1 MKTFRWFILIY
12 IIFCNIL
19 IAENKIKL
27 NLKKSIQLGL
37 YRNYDLKYNKIE
49 QLMKKKIISEKWRAF
64 LPIFSIEYGNSYN
77 VVPVQADTRINTLKF
92 KITQPVYQGGRYY
105 AAYKTAQIDYKTGNK
120 LYSLL
125 LNNIKASIQKQY
137 FSLIVQKEILSIQR
151 KLVEHA
157 KIQRDFA
164 VEENKLGLLTSID
177 LAEIEA
183 KYNSTQ
189 LDAIK
194 AKNKLTDEYNK
205 MKKILY
211 MDWREK
217 IVIDE
222 TIISNFSYKKI
233 KQNLDSLILYAYNQR
248 KDLLK
253 QYADLLKANYNY
265 KINKYYYLPEVS
277 LNFEYTLSGEK
288 FYPFTR
294 QWNIGLQ
301 FNFMY
306 EGISASENATYSKD
320 INKNGKSVSSSST
333 VSPFSDLTYIRS
345 YIQAEANLKT
355 LKVKLRQLYHDI
367 AMDVEA
373 KYSMANEKWE
383 LLNILS
389 AREKVL
395 KKRDAV
401 YKVKLQLG
409 EAKRV
414 DALKAEIEYYQA
426 QVEKIQGILGYID
439 SIVDL
444 EMAMGADI
452 GYLNLI
458 NSR

>member
-1 MKTFRWFILIY
+1 MKVFFSFILIY
-12 IIFCNIL
+12 TVFTIHL
-19 IAENKIKL
+19 LAENEIEL
-27 NLKKSIQLGL
+27 NLEKSVQLGL

-49 QLMKKKIISEKWRAF
+49 QLLKKKIISEKWRAF
-64 LPIFSIEYGNSYN
+64 LPVFSVEYGNSYN
-77 VVPVQADTRINTLKF
+77 VVPSQDDTRMNTLKF

-105 AAYKTAQIDYKTGNK
+105 AAYKMAQIDYKTGSK

-164 VEENKLGLLTSID
+164 KEENKLGMLTSID

-189 LDAIK
+189 LDEIK

-233 KQNLDSLILYAYNQR
+233 TRSLDSLILYAYNQR

-265 KINKYYYLPEVS
+265 KINKYYYLPEIS

-320 INKNGKSVSSSST
+320 ISKNGRAVSSSST
-333 VSPFSDLTYIRS
+333 VSPFADLTYIRS

-355 LKVKLRQLYHDI
+355 LKIKLKQMYQDI
-367 AMDVEA
+367 AMDVSA
-373 KYSMANEKWE
+373 KYSIANEKWE

-389 AREKVL
+389 GREKVL
-395 KKRDAV
+395 QKRDAI

-426 QVEKIQGILGYID
+426 QVEKVQGILGYID

-444 EMAMGADI
+444 ELAIGADI